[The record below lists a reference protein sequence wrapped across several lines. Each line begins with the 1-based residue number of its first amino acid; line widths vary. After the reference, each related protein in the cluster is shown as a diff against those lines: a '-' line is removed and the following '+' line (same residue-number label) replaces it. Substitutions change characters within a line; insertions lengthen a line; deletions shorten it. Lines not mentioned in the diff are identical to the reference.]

1 MKHIKLFEIF
11 SGNEGLLKSI
21 KELGLNDQDAK
32 KRYDEF
38 IKYFDA
44 LLDIKNRKMKQG
56 GGDVYQ
62 NQKIQWYLADPDPD
76 PDPKSSDPNEI
87 PRLGYLTTN
96 KEYYFSDIILKW
108 IQTNIKSGINGEEA
122 TPLIVSY
129 FKEKEID
136 EKVADEVQQ
145 FQKISAVHVN
155 AFKKEEVKENL
166 RIKRFK

>member
-32 KRYDEF
+32 TRYDKF

-44 LLDIKNRKMKQG
+44 LLGIKNRKMKQG

-62 NQKIQWYLADPDPD
+62 NKKIQWYLGDPTN
-76 PDPKSSDPNEI
+76 SDPNEI
-87 PRLGYLTTN
+87 PRLGYLTTDE
-96 KEYYFSDIILKW
+96 EYYFSDIILKW
-108 IQTNIKSGINGEEA
+108 IQTNIKSGINGEQA

-145 FQKISAVHVN
+145 FQKISTVH
-155 AFKKEEVKENL
+155 ADSFKKEVK
-166 RIKRFK
+166 

>member
-21 KELGLNDQDAK
+21 KGLGLNDQDAK
-32 KRYDEF
+32 TRYDKF

-44 LLDIKNRKMKQG
+44 LLGIKNRKMKQG

-62 NQKIQWYLADPDPD
+62 NKKIQWYLGDPTN
-76 PDPKSSDPNEI
+76 SDPNEI
-87 PRLGYLTTN
+87 PRLGYLTTDE
-96 KEYYFSDIILKW
+96 EYYFSDIILKW
-108 IQTNIKSGINGEEA
+108 IQTNIKSGINGEQA

-145 FQKISAVHVN
+145 FQKISTVH
-155 AFKKEEVKENL
+155 ADSFKKEVK
-166 RIKRFK
+166 

>member
-1 MKHIKLFEIF
+1 MKHIKLFENF
-11 SGNEGLLKSI
+11 TGNEGLLKSI
-21 KELGLNDQDAK
+21 KGLGLNDQDAT

-44 LLDIKNRKMKQG
+44 LLDPKNRKMKQG

-62 NQKIQWYLADPDPD
+62 NQKIQWYLVDST
-76 PDPKSSDPNEI
+76 SSDPNEI
-87 PRLGYLTTN
+87 PRLGYLTSN
-96 KEYYFSDIILKW
+96 NEYYFSDIILKW
-108 IQTNIKSGINGEEA
+108 IQTNIKSGINGEQA

-145 FQKISAVHVN
+145 FQKISTVH
-155 AFKKEEVKENL
+155 ADSFKKEVK
-166 RIKRFK
+166 